1 MSARIAVMG
10 AGSWGTT
17 LAQVATDSGSEVLL
31 WGRDQSVVDSINAQ
45 GINTKYLPKV
55 TLRGIQATTNAQTA
69 LTGADIVIIAL
80 PSVTLR
86 TALAEWKDTISSSA
100 VVVSTIKGIEAVS
113 NKRMSEVITEE
124 AGIGAE
130 RVAVLSGPNL
140 AHEIAARQ
148 PAATTIACV
157 NEDSAHDVQLALASP
172 YFRPYRTTD
181 VIGTEIGGASKNV
194 IALANGMA
202 VGLGFGENAQAAL
215 ITRGLAEMTRLGVAF
230 GASQL
235 TFAGLAGMGDLV
247 ATCTS
252 HLSRNRS
259 FGVELG
265 QGLSVAEVE
274 SKIKQTCEGV
284 KSCRALL
291 ALAQSQEVDMPI
303 TEQVVEVVHNSL
315 PPKEMLS
322 RFMARDMKPE
332 I

>member
-1 MSARIAVMG
+1 MSARVAVMG

-17 LAQVATDSGSEVLL
+17 LAQVATDSGSEVML
-31 WGRDQSVVDSINAQ
+31 WGRDQNVVDSINGK
-45 GINTKYLPKV
+45 GINSKYLPNV
-55 TLRGIQATTNAQTA
+55 TLRGVRATTDAPTA
-69 LTGADIVIIAL
+69 LREADIVIIAL

-86 TALAEWKDTISSSA
+86 AQLASWSADIGSSS
-100 VVVSTIKGIEAVS
+100 VVVSTIKGIEAGS
-113 NKRMSEVITEE
+113 NKRMSEVIVEA
-124 AGIGAE
+124 AGISAQ

-148 PAATTIACV
+148 PAATTIACAD
-157 NEDSAHDVQLALASP
+157 EDAAHDVQLALASP

-215 ITRGLAEMTRLGVAF
+215 ITRGLAEMTRLGVAL

-252 HLSRNRS
+252 RLSRNRS

-265 QGLSVAEVE
+265 QGLSVSEVE
-274 SKIKQTCEGV
+274 AKIQQTCEGV
-284 KSCRALL
+284 KSCRALF
-291 ALAQSQEVDMPI
+291 ALAQAHDVDMPI
-303 TEQVVEVVHNSL
+303 TEQVVEVVHNALS
-315 PPKEMLS
+315 PKEMLS

>member
-1 MSARIAVMG
+1 MNARIAVMG

-17 LAQVATDSGSEVLL
+17 LAQVATDSGSDVVL
-31 WGRDQSVVDSINAQ
+31 WGRDESVVNS
-45 GINTKYLPKV
+45 INTKGINSKYLPNV
-55 TLRGIQATTNAQTA
+55 ALRGIRATTEVESA
-69 LTGADIVIIAL
+69 LTNADIVILAL
-80 PSVTLR
+80 PSVSLR
-86 TALAEWKDTISSSA
+86 SQLSLWKGAIGSSA
-100 VVVSTIKGIEAVS
+100 VVVSTIKGIEAGS
-113 NKRMSEVITEE
+113 NKRMSEVIIE
-124 AGIGAE
+124 AADVSAD

-148 PAATTIACV
+148 PAATTIACA
-157 NEDSAHDVQLALASP
+157 NEDAAHDVQLALASP

-181 VIGTEIGGASKNV
+181 VVGTEIGGASKNV

-215 ITRGLAEMTRLGVAF
+215 ITRGLAEMTRLGVAL

-252 HLSRNRS
+252 GLSRNRS

-265 QGLSVAEVE
+265 QGLSVAQVE
-274 SKIKQTCEGV
+274 AKIQQTCEGV

-291 ALAQSQEVDMPI
+291 ALAQAHDVEMPI
-303 TEQVVEVVHNSL
+303 TEQVVEVVHNAL

>member
-1 MSARIAVMG
+1 MSKRIAVMG

-17 LAQVATDSGSEVLL
+17 LAQVATDAGSDVVL
-31 WGRDQSVVDSINAQ
+31 WGRDTHVVDSINST
-45 GINTKYLPKV
+45 GINSKYLPNV
-55 TLRGIQATTNAQTA
+55 TFRGLKATADASAA
-69 LTGADIVIIAL
+69 LDGADIVVIAL
-80 PSVTLR
+80 PSVWLR
-86 TALAEWKDTISSSA
+86 TQVTTWKSMIPANA
-100 VVVSTIKGIEAVS
+100 VVVSTIKGIEADS
-113 NKRMSEVITEE
+113 NERMSEVIME
-124 AGIGAE
+124 AANIPAT

-157 NEDSAHDVQLALASP
+157 DEDAAHEVQRAVASP

-181 VIGTEIGGASKNV
+181 VIGTEIGGAAKNV

-215 ITRGLAEMTRLGVAF
+215 ITRGLAEMTRLGVAL

-252 HLSRNRS
+252 ALSRNRS

-265 QGLSVAEVE
+265 KGLSVAQVAA
-274 SKIKQTCEGV
+274 KISQTSEGV
-284 KSCRALL
+284 KSCRALHG
-291 ALAQSQEVDMPI
+291 LAQSHGVDMPI
-303 TEQVVEVVHNSL
+303 TEQVVEVVHNGL
-315 PPKEMLS
+315 APAEMLT

>member
-1 MSARIAVMG
+1 MNARIAVMG

-17 LAQVATDSGSEVLL
+17 LAQVATDSGSDVVL
-31 WGRDQSVVDSINAQ
+31 WGRDESVVNS
-45 GINTKYLPKV
+45 INTKGINSKYLPNV
-55 TLRGIQATTNAQTA
+55 ALRGIRATTEVESA
-69 LTGADIVIIAL
+69 LTNADIVILAL
-80 PSVTLR
+80 PSVSLR
-86 TALAEWKDTISSSA
+86 SQLSLWKGAIGSSS
-100 VVVSTIKGIEAVS
+100 VVVSTIKGIEAGS
-113 NKRMSEVITEE
+113 NKRMSEVIIE
-124 AGIGAE
+124 AADVSAD

-148 PAATTIACV
+148 PAATTIACA
-157 NEDSAHDVQLALASP
+157 NEDAAHDVQLALASP

-181 VIGTEIGGASKNV
+181 VVGTEIGGASKNV

-215 ITRGLAEMTRLGVAF
+215 ITRGLAEMTRLGVAL

-252 HLSRNRS
+252 GLSRNRS

-265 QGLSVAEVE
+265 QGLSVAQVE
-274 SKIKQTCEGV
+274 AKIQQTCEGV

-291 ALAQSQEVDMPI
+291 ALAQAHDVEMPI
-303 TEQVVEVVHNSL
+303 TEQVVEVVHNAL

>member
-1 MSARIAVMG
+1 MSAHIAVMG

-17 LAQVATDSGSEVLL
+17 LAQVATDAGSEVVL
-31 WGRDQSVVDSINAQ
+31 WGRDQVVVDSINSN
-45 GINTKYLPKV
+45 GVNSKYLPNV
-55 TLRGIQATTNAQTA
+55 TLRAVKATTDPNAA
-69 LTGADIVIIAL
+69 LGGADIVIVAL

-86 TALAEWKDTISSSA
+86 EQLSAWKSSIPA
-100 VVVSTIKGIEAVS
+100 AATVVSTIKGIEAGT
-113 NKRMSEVITEE
+113 NKRMSEVIVE
-124 AGIGAE
+124 AAHIDAH

-157 NEDSAHDVQLALASP
+157 NEDAAHDVQIAVASP

-215 ITRGLAEMTRLGVAF
+215 ITRGLAEMTRLGVAL

-265 QGLSVAEVE
+265 RGLTVVEVE
-274 SKIKQTCEGV
+274 QKIRQTSEGV
-284 KSCRALL
+284 KSCRALFG
-291 ALAQSQEVDMPI
+291 LAQAHNVDMPI
-303 TEQVVEVVHNSL
+303 TEQVVEVVHNAL